1 MDGVVDGW
9 DVGVEELLTNG
20 DGGVTYSAE
29 SALTPD
35 KHNYS
40 VRERV
45 ASSLQYFS
53 TVDLC
58 MR

>member
-40 VRERV
+40 V
-45 ASSLQYFS
+45 
-53 TVDLC
+53 
-58 MR
+58 

>member
-40 VRERV
+40 VRE
-45 ASSLQYFS
+45 SCLFS
-53 TVDLC
+53 TILLYLL
-58 MR
+58 